1 MSDLSARPLQSAFE
15 RRALAALSAKR
26 ACAIGI
32 SFRHA
37 QLQGARFDHADLRE
51 ADFRDA
57 NLRGVSFHGADLRH
71 PFDDADMQPLPL
83 VGGGGRVVDLTAA
96 VYVETCFAK
105 PAASE

>member
-1 MSDLSARPLQSAFE
+1 LSDLSARPLQSAFE

-37 QLQGARFDHADLRE
+37 QLQGARFDHADL
-51 ADFRDA
+51 RDA